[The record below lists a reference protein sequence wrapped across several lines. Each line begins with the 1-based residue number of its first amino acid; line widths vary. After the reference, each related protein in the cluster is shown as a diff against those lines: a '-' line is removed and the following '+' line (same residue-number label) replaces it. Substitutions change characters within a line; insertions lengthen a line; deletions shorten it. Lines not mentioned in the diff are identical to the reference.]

1 MFHVA
6 YDSNVKLVAE
16 IDDKDIFAEKDSL
29 QFQMEYPTW
38 LSSLSPLNG
47 KQATHV
53 YKAKK

>member
-38 LSSLSPLNG
+38 LSSLSP
-47 KQATHV
+47 
-53 YKAKK
+53 